1 MAASAWQI
9 LDDFLYGFGHCSCT
23 LRATGVNF
31 RAEGLN
37 MSAA

>member
-23 LRATGVNF
+23 PFTTVVSFGAK
-31 RAEGLN
+31 GLN
-37 MSAA
+37 MSPA

>member
-9 LDDFLYGFGHCSCT
+9 LHDFLYGSGHCSCT
-23 LRATGVNF
+23 LPATEVNF
-31 RAEGLN
+31 GAKGLN